1 MKKWRKLFAQ
11 ALMIGAG
18 ILVSLSAA
26 AAPVFANA
34 DGTTNVKNDQ
44 VTVNPVHGVTPD
56 AIRGVDISSLQAE
69 LNAGVKFYGYDGKEQ
84 DILQTLEDSGV
95 NYVRLRIWNDP
106 YDSEGHT
113 YGGGDATL
121 ANEVKTAKDATA
133 HHMKVLIDLQYS
145 DFWADPAKQALP
157 KAWKNYSFAQKK
169 TAVYNYTEKV
179 MKTMKAAGV
188 DIGMVQ
194 VGNETTKGMMQE
206 TDPAKY
212 MQFIA
217 QGVNAVHK
225 YAPGA
230 LAAVHYESPSKDS
243 FAKIAGELKDN
254 KVNYDVMGA
263 TYYPHWNGP
272 DSKLIGAEKVITQ
285 TYKKKFAVM
294 EMSYPYTTDDMDGQ
308 PNIVGS
314 ISNPPFA
321 ISVQGQADAISD
333 VWKTVMQNGN
343 GRALGGFYWEP
354 AWIPVKAGWDNY
366 QYNRDE
372 SVKYGTGWATE
383 YAAKYYG
390 DAGYAD
396 QQDNVEE
403 YWGASS
409 YDNQALFDPNG
420 YPLQSLLT
428 FKKMI
433 TYNYVS
439 KTAKKPVDRY
449 KVAKKSAYAYTF
461 NGTNDNFTFKKAFS
475 LSTLKGYY
483 KIDKAAD
490 VVKSN
495 GTTYLYYHITSGKKS
510 AWIWHSYLKKCPNK
524 VTKTTKVNYK
534 HRYVVKN
541 KKGNVYGFQGGS
553 QDFQFVTL
561 HHLKNYPHTHFV
573 VSRKTYVKKYNGVTY
588 KYYYVHSLSGTVHGY
603 VWHGY
608 LK

>member
-1 MKKWRKLFAQ
+1 MRKWRRLFAQ
-11 ALMIGAG
+11 ALMVGAG
-18 ILVSLSAA
+18 ILVALSGATTS
-26 AAPVFANA
+26 VFANA
-34 DGTTNVKNDQ
+34 DGTTNVKNDK
-44 VTVNPVHGVTPD
+44 VTVKPVHGVTTNS
-56 AIRGVDISSLQAE
+56 IRGVDISSLQAE
-69 LNAGVKFYGYDGKEQ
+69 LNAGVQFYDYDGKKQ

-106 YDSEGHT
+106 FDSEGHT

-121 ANEVKTAKDATA
+121 TNEVKTAKDATA

-157 KAWKNYSFAQKK
+157 KAWKNYTFDQKK
-169 TAVYNYTEKV
+169 QAVYDYTKKV
-179 MKTMKAAGV
+179 MTTMKNAGV

-206 TDPAKY
+206 SDPDKY
-212 MQFIA
+212 MQFISE
-217 QGVNAVHK
+217 GVNAVHK

-230 LAAVHYESPSKDS
+230 LAAVHYESPTASS
-243 FAKIAGELKDN
+243 FAKIAAELKTN

-272 DSKLIGAEKVITQ
+272 DSNLIGAENVITK

-308 PNIVGS
+308 PNIVGD
-314 ISNPPFA
+314 ISNPPYK

-343 GRALGGFYWEP
+343 GKGLGAFYWEP
-354 AWIPVKAGWDNY
+354 AWIPVKAGWNNY
-366 QYNRDE
+366 QFNRDA
-372 SVKYGTGWATE
+372 SIKYGTGWATQ
-383 YAAKYYG
+383 YAAKYYD
-390 DAGYAD
+390 DAGLTDAGANAD
-396 QQDNVEE
+396 Q

-439 KTAKKPVDRY
+439 KNAKKPVDRY
-449 KVAKKSAYAYTF
+449 KVSKRTAYAYSF
-461 NGTNDNFTFKKAFS
+461 KGSNDSFTFKKAFP
-475 LSTLKGYY
+475 LSTLKSFY
-483 KIDKAAD
+483 KIDKAEYI
-490 VVKSN
+490 VKTN
-495 GTTYLYYHITSGKKS
+495 GKTYLYYHITSGKKS
-510 AWIWHSYLKKCPNK
+510 GWIWHSYLKKCPNK
-524 VTKTTKVNYK
+524 VTKTTKVSYK
-534 HRYVVKN
+534 HRYMVKN

-553 QDFQFVTL
+553 KDFQFVTL
-561 HHLKNYPHTHFV
+561 HYLKNYPRTHFTV
-573 VSRKTYVKKYNGVTY
+573 TRKTYVKKYNGKTY
-588 KYYYVHSLSGTVHGY
+588 KYYYVHSTNGKVHGY